1 MEAAKLFHWFIAV
14 YLPTIGAHNH
24 MGLILEALF
33 LPTFFCNDWSFL
45 YLFVTEGRY
54 YLVQFTMNYL
64 IDKHYIIILHKYYML
79 KYYQGLSLV
88 SLNRIWSEV
97 IPLLPLICCHHQNIL
112 FILYKYYVW
121 VFCIDIVLVIKVR
134 SIII

>member
-1 MEAAKLFHWFIAV
+1 MEAAKPFHWFIAV

-64 IDKHYIIILHKYYML
+64 IGKHYIIILHKYYML

-97 IPLLPLICCHHQNIL
+97 IPLLPLICCLYQNIL

-121 VFCIDIVLVIKVR
+121 VFCIDIVSVIKVR